1 MLLATLEYG
10 NEELLRHLF
19 DDCGVV
25 DWLINAPKS
34 IPRQPRGGYT
44 QPEAHDAGN
53 FSLVPDTSL
62 WLQSGLCTPG
72 WAVHSRVDF
81 ALSMHSV
88 LQAESKIWHRSASL
102 LM

>member
-10 NEELLRHLF
+10 NEELLGHLF

-34 IPRQPRGGYT
+34 IPRQPRGGFAYAA
-44 QPEAHDAGN
+44 AHDTGS
-53 FSLVPDTSL
+53 FRLIPDMSLELVI
-62 WLQSGLCTPG
+62 
-72 WAVHSRVDF
+72 VHSRVGF

-88 LQAESKIWHRSASL
+88 SQAESTTSGQRRCLHHRHRI
-102 LM
+102 